1 MLVLKQH
8 FPSKKQEKTV
18 YPPEHIIATLYA
30 HAVPVRAKSIALYLR
45 RTDRVNN
52 LHYAIEKYPEAE
64 RKAWLLA

>member
-1 MLVLKQH
+1 M
-8 FPSKKQEKTV
+8 

-64 RKAWLLA
+64 RKACLLA